1 VTRRSRGL
9 AAALATSLALAVNA
23 AARADDPAASALP
36 PALRDVSIDRQIG
49 KPLPLELPFRDEN
62 GRAVR
67 LGDYFGSKPVIVM
80 PVYYGCPMLC
90 PLALDGVARSLKV
103 LTFGAKTD
111 YELVVFSFDPKDT
124 PADARRKKT
133 DALETFGR
141 NGGEQGWHFLTGDA
155 KSIATLTGAL
165 GFRYKYDAAANVF
178 VHASTLVMVTPQGRI
193 SRYLYT
199 TEPAPKDMRF
209 ALVDASAGRL
219 GTLAD
224 QVLLFCFHYDAT
236 TGRYTLLTMRLVR
249 IGALLTVIVL
259 GSFIGYMLR
268 QERRGRRALEARV

>member
-9 AAALATSLALAVNA
+9 AAALAASLALAVNA
-23 AARADDPAASALP
+23 AAHADDPAASALP
-36 PALRDVSIDRQIG
+36 PALRDVSIDRQVG
-49 KPLPLELPFRDEN
+49 KQLPLDVAFRDEN
-62 GRAVR
+62 GRAVK

-90 PLALDGVARSLKV
+90 PLALDGLARSLKV

-124 PADARRKKT
+124 PADARRKKA

-141 NGGEQGWHFLTGDA
+141 HGGDQGWHFLTGDA
-155 KSIATLTGAL
+155 SSIAALTGAL
-165 GFRYKYDAAANVF
+165 GFRYKYDAAARVF

-209 ALVDASAGRL
+209 ALVDASAGKL

-249 IGALLTVIVL
+249 IGALLTILAL